1 MAWGYW
7 NAHSLTPT
15 RTSRP
20 RSLSPAP
27 PVRSRDHSLDR
38 PSIGKICQT
47 PEVARCPPGPQEP
60 GGGCPVSNHVS
71 PGHREYDI
79 REIGPSWSERP
90 DRTKDRDRNTLPRV
104 KMESEGEVGPGEQRH
119 TLPRG
124 RTECEGQAW
133 AETHSLPQSQG
144 KTSSEGDWCPGCN
157 SGGVSNISSRVSFHS
172 VKDSSSAGAPTAT
185 SSDQG
190 DKELLSSSLP
200 TPPPP
205 PFQKLCNCGALPGSC
220 LPPDPGPPHP
230 HLHGGHNHET
240 APPLQGVLTHR
251 DRHVHGS
258 KHTCRRINK
267 HKEERELQHDI
278 QARKSGSV
286 RDSCSSRESHKSSV
300 SQRSSQEEAAQDTIR
315 RSETPEDRRRSGSL
329 KQKIHCHT
337 RTPSGE
343 QEKFGSKSLDS
354 GRASQSHGSRSHRSG
369 EEINSEE
376 SRTPKSRGSGSFA
389 ASEDLRF
396 CKHESSGS
404 PDDKEKKH
412 VSLYPLSRLS
422 SQGRDL
428 HDPDDWGDSRD
439 KHERHT
445 DKDTI
450 KRRHQE
456 VVRPNGAEILSTDR
470 TELRGTELRGTTGP
484 SRADSGVSPPH
495 RSLRSIT
502 PDDGDDSTSFHETFE
517 RELTRN
523 RRSRRRSASCSSRC
537 CESHGQGRCGRLDSG
552 HSTHSVTGA
561 SSRNSSSRS
570 EKSSTRSERSSRSP
584 SIEYIK
590 QGCNSSQCRART
602 SLR

>member
-1 MAWGYW
+1 LINLATMAWGYW

-38 PSIGKICQT
+38 PSIGKLCQT
-47 PEVARCPPGPQEP
+47 PEAARCPPGQGAQE
-60 GGGCPVSNHVS
+60 GGCPVSNHVS
-71 PGHREYDI
+71 PGHREYEARD
-79 REIGPSWSERP
+79 IGPSWSDRP

-124 RTECEGQAW
+124 RTECEGQGW
-133 AETHSLPQSQG
+133 GETHSLPQSQGG

-157 SGGVSNISSRVSFHS
+157 SNISSRVSFHS

-205 PFQKLCNCGALPGSC
+205 PFQKLCNCGGAPGSC
-220 LPPDPGPPHP
+220 LPPDPGHPPHG
-230 HLHGGHNHET
+230 HGGHNHDQ
-240 APPLQGVLTHR
+240 AGLTHR
-251 DRHVHGS
+251 DRNLHSS
-258 KHTCRRINK
+258 KHVCRRSNK
-267 HKEERELQHDI
+267 HKEDRELQHDI
-278 QARKSGSV
+278 LQARKSGSV

-300 SQRSSQEEAAQDTIR
+300 SQRSSQEEGAQDIIR
-315 RSETPEDRRRSGSL
+315 RSETPDDRRRSGSL

-354 GRASQSHGSRSHRSG
+354 GRASQSHGSRSQRSG

-376 SRTPKSRGSGSFA
+376 SRTPKSRGSGSYT

-396 CKHESSGS
+396 CKHETGGS
-404 PDDKEKKH
+404 PDEKEKKH

-428 HDPDDWGDSRD
+428 RDPDDWGDSRE

-456 VVRPNGAEILSTDR
+456 VTRPNGAEIWANDR
-470 TELRGTELRGTTGP
+470 TELRGTIAP

-502 PDDGDDSTSFHETFE
+502 PEDGDDSTSFHETFE
-517 RELTRN
+517 RELSRH

-537 CESHGQGRCGRLDSG
+537 CESQGQGRCGRLDSG

>member
-1 MAWGYW
+1 
-7 NAHSLTPT
+7 
-15 RTSRP
+15 
-20 RSLSPAP
+20 
-27 PVRSRDHSLDR
+27 
-38 PSIGKICQT
+38 
-47 PEVARCPPGPQEP
+47 
-60 GGGCPVSNHVS
+60 
-71 PGHREYDI
+71 
-79 REIGPSWSERP
+79 
-90 DRTKDRDRNTLPRV
+90 
-104 KMESEGEVGPGEQRH
+104 
-119 TLPRG
+119 
-124 RTECEGQAW
+124 
-133 AETHSLPQSQG
+133 
-144 KTSSEGDWCPGCN
+144 
-157 SGGVSNISSRVSFHS
+157 
-172 VKDSSSAGAPTAT
+172 
-185 SSDQG
+185 
-190 DKELLSSSLP
+190 
-200 TPPPP
+200 
-205 PFQKLCNCGALPGSC
+205 
-220 LPPDPGPPHP
+220 
-230 HLHGGHNHET
+230 
-240 APPLQGVLTHR
+240 LQ
-251 DRHVHGS
+251 
-258 KHTCRRINK
+258 
-267 HKEERELQHDI
+267 
-278 QARKSGSV
+278 SV

-396 CKHESSGS
+396 CKHETSGS

-456 VVRPNGAEILSTDR
+456 VVRPNGAEIWSSDR
-470 TELRGTELRGTTGP
+470 TELRGTELRGTELRGTTAP

-590 QGCNSSQCRART
+590 QG
-602 SLR
+602 